1 MMQGRARIRYSP
13 TFNTDLDETVYYIA
27 AVLQNPDAAERF
39 VHDVENA
46 IEERSLNP
54 EIFSVYGWSLNY
66 SVPYYR
72 IIVGNFIVLYV
83 VLTEDNEKIM
93 EVRRL
98 LYGRRNISLLIFGVE
113 NREK

>member
-27 AVLQNPDAAERF
+27 AVLQNSDATESF

-46 IEERSLNP
+46 VEKRSLNP
-54 EIFSVYGWSLNY
+54 EIFSAYGWSMNN

-83 VLTEDNEKIM
+83 VLTEDNEKII

-113 NREK
+113 NREN